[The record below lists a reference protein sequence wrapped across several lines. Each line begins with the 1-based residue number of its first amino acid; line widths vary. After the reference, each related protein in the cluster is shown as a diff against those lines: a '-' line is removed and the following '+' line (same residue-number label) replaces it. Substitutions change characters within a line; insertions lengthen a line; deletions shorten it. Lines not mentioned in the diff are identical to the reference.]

1 MNQVLR
7 EDFDRIAEQVDL
19 RRVNGKTVLI
29 TGSHGFIGS
38 YLMRMFDYF
47 EICYV
52 HGIDNFI
59 AGEKDSLADIRSDQI
74 HLHPIDIASEF
85 ALIRLRADYVLHA
98 ASIAAPMFYKKYP
111 IETVRA
117 NVRGTWNVLDWAVKS
132 KPVSVVHFSC
142 YDNQTRALTPNG
154 FKTLDELKV
163 GSNVL
168 SLNPI
173 THEIEIK
180 PITRVVIQ
188 EYIGPMIY
196 FRNKRVDLLVTPNH
210 KMFIKDRGG
219 NLKIEDAAVTAK
231 RSTFRMPRGI
241 WKGLNIDGINLQGL
255 GAVAL
260 DDILYIIGVFIGD
273 GITAFQE
280 KRQLSKTG
288 LARAEYL
295 QAAKSKISGRFET
308 IPHSGI
314 QRDIISKS
322 HRVFLYVPK
331 KDKARSH
338 IEKTLTRLGVKW
350 HSHGDIAIYF
360 SCESLMRL
368 FDQCGKWAENKYI
381 PAWCLEFAPE
391 HLEALYDG
399 LMDSDGHTGRIP
411 YYVTVS
417 KTLAANFCEL
427 LLKTGRVPYVHT
439 NPPSVS
445 FIKGRKIICRE
456 SYHIAVGR
464 TSKSLLRKRVK
475 IVEYNGLIWC
485 VSVADNHNLL
495 VERNGRI
502 DFCGNSSEVYGD
514 PSNIPTPESYW
525 GHTSFTGPR
534 AVYDESKRFSETL
547 CVTYHRQFGVPV
559 KVVRPFNICGPGMRL
574 DDERV
579 IPNLMKAILND
590 EVFTIYG
597 DGSDTRSFCY
607 ISDAVAQI
615 LAVML
620 DGENGEAYNVGYD
633 MEISLNEL
641 GRLAQVTFDGKPM
654 VEHIEGAEAR
664 KDAPKRRR
672 PDISKVLKI
681 APKPVHDLRS
691 GLERTLKSY
700 KNGQD

>member
-132 KPVSVVHFSC
+132 KPSSVVHFS
-142 YDNQTRALTPNG
+142 
-154 FKTLDELKV
+154 
-163 GSNVL
+163 
-168 SLNPI
+168 
-173 THEIEIK
+173 
-180 PITRVVIQ
+180 
-188 EYIGPMIY
+188 
-196 FRNKRVDLLVTPNH
+196 
-210 KMFIKDRGG
+210 
-219 NLKIEDAAVTAK
+219 
-231 RSTFRMPRGI
+231 
-241 WKGLNIDGINLQGL
+241 
-255 GAVAL
+255 
-260 DDILYIIGVFIGD
+260 
-273 GITAFQE
+273 
-280 KRQLSKTG
+280 
-288 LARAEYL
+288 
-295 QAAKSKISGRFET
+295 
-308 IPHSGI
+308 
-314 QRDIISKS
+314 
-322 HRVFLYVPK
+322 
-331 KDKARSH
+331 
-338 IEKTLTRLGVKW
+338 
-350 HSHGDIAIYF
+350 
-360 SCESLMRL
+360 
-368 FDQCGKWAENKYI
+368 
-381 PAWCLEFAPE
+381 
-391 HLEALYDG
+391 
-399 LMDSDGHTGRIP
+399 
-411 YYVTVS
+411 
-417 KTLAANFCEL
+417 
-427 LLKTGRVPYVHT
+427 
-439 NPPSVS
+439 
-445 FIKGRKIICRE
+445 
-456 SYHIAVGR
+456 
-464 TSKSLLRKRVK
+464 
-475 IVEYNGLIWC
+475 
-485 VSVADNHNLL
+485 
-495 VERNGRI
+495 
-502 DFCGNSSEVYGD
+502 SSEVYGD
-514 PSNIPTPESYW
+514 PSNVPTPESYW

-579 IPNLMKAILND
+579 IPNLIKAILND